1 MLLNLSDVLSEQH
14 KPIDTTVDLS
24 MDAYQEGSASYP
36 FVHKNPVHIIIEH
49 VKGRELLIKADTSL
63 QVLIPCDRCL
73 QPVEIVLD
81 LQVERHVN
89 LLPDAVLSDELDESN
104 FIDGYNLDVDQLLH
118 SEMLTVWPAK
128 VLCDIECQG
137 ICSVCGQNLNE
148 GNCNCEDTGLDPRM
162 SAIRDM
168 FSTFTIDE

>member
-14 KPIDTTVDLS
+14 KPIDTTVD
-24 MDAYQEGSASYP
+24 MTMNAYQEDTTQYP
-36 FVHKNPVHIIIEH
+36 FVQKNPVHITVEH
-49 VKGRELLIKADTSL
+49 VKGRELLVKAETSL
-63 QVLIPCDRCL
+63 TAQIPCDRCL
-73 QPVEIVLD
+73 KMVEEELN
-81 LQVERHVN
+81 LQVERHVD
-89 LLPDAVLSDELDESN
+89 LLPDAILSDELDEST

-118 SEMLTVWPAK
+118 SEMLAVWPAK
-128 VLCDIECQG
+128 VLCDDDCQG

-168 FSTFTIDE
+168 FSSFQIDE